1 MGKSRFPCRRMLIS
15 TPRATEVEPLYVLDN
30 DGLGIQ
36 GGSGIVLD
44 AQDRIFI
51 SDTGHHRIVICTAEG
66 SYITHF
72 GTEGGQAGQLKL
84 PCGLAITKDGTLVV
98 ADSGNKRLQL
108 FGSLPDEVL
117 LELNDELLETAIPPT
132 DRV

>member
-1 MGKSRFPCRRMLIS
+1 MKKYLSQTF
-15 TPRATEVEPLYVLDN
+15 RATDVEPLYILDN

-36 GGSGIVLD
+36 SGSGIVLD
-44 AQDRIFI
+44 AEDRIFI

-66 SYITHF
+66 SYIAHF
-72 GTEGGQAGQLKL
+72 GTEGDQAGQLKL
-84 PCGLAITKDGTLVV
+84 PCGLAITRDGTLVV

-108 FGSLPDEVL
+108 FGTTQDQAASE
-117 LELNDELLETAIPPT
+117 ENKESLETPSPATT